1 MPTSPRHLKENPSP
15 GALRREDDALL
26 RGAGQYVHDVH
37 LPGSLHL
44 VFARG
49 DQAHATLLGVGCT
62 AARAASGVAAVLT
75 AADIGPAFM
84 PAINPLLE
92 VSGDMTF
99 PLLASSALRYVG
111 QPVALVLASSR
122 SAAQR
127 AAALVTLDTAPLP
140 VVLDFA
146 DTAAT
151 TRVSFQ
157 SGTPAA
163 SGASATYRA
172 RVTLRCPRVAAMAME
187 PRACCAQW
195 DAATSTMT
203 VWLGTQ
209 TPARAQAD
217 IANVLALPIEQVRVI
232 APDVGGAF
240 GFKASVYP
248 EELLVALAA
257 RHVQGS
263 VRWQSSRSDDFVSGM
278 HGRGSHMQGELAVDE
293 AGRFVSLQAQ
303 LHFTHGAWLPYSA
316 VVPLRNAAR
325 ILPGP
330 YALRDL
336 DIQGQASRSNL
347 APVNIYRGAG
357 RPEAALLMETLVEQA
372 ARQSGIDVVE
382 IRRRNLVPA
391 ASMPWR
397 TGTGETLDS
406 GDHAALLD
414 RACARFGYATERA
427 QQAQRE
433 AVGESVGI
441 GLAMYLEPCGQ
452 GFEAARVSMQPDGL
466 VSVASGAPAQGQ
478 GHATTFAQ
486 IAARELG
493 CAEESVTV
501 LLGDTALCPRGI
513 GALASRSVAI
523 GGSAIVQACRELLAR
538 RQAGAALPITVE
550 ARYTAAEAWAAGCV
564 IVRLRIDN
572 QTGEPH
578 IERVVWV
585 DDAGHIINPALAKGQ
600 LLGGAAQ
607 GLGQALM
614 EALVHDDAGQLL
626 TGSLMDYAVPR
637 AHDMPAI
644 EIESMATP
652 SPNNLLGAKGVG
664 EAGCI
669 GVPAA
674 IMNAARDALRH
685 CGEAE
690 LHLPLTAE
698 QLWRVL
704 RAAGRAG

>member
-1 MPTSPRHLKENPSP
+1 MP
-15 GALRREDDALL
+15 GAL
-26 RGAGQYVHDVH
+26 H
-37 LPGSLHL
+37 LMFVRSE
-44 VFARG
+44 
-49 DQAHATLLGVGCT
+49 QAHATLLHVDCA
-62 AARAASGVAAVLT
+62 AARAASGVVAVFT
-75 AADIGPAFM
+75 AAAFGPVFM
-84 PAINPLLE
+84 PAINPLLD
-92 VSGDMTF
+92 VSGDLRS
-99 PLLASSALRYVG
+99 PLLASGELCYVG
-111 QPVALVLASSR
+111 QPVALVLAHSR
-122 SAAQR
+122 SAAQV
-127 AAALVTLDTAPLP
+127 AAALVVLDTTPLP
-140 VVLDFA
+140 VALDFA

-157 SGTPAA
+157 CGTPAEPA
-163 SGASATYRA
+163 AHRA
-172 RVTLRCPRVAAMAME
+172 RVNLRSPRVAAMAME
-187 PRACCAQW
+187 PRACCASW
-195 DAATSTMT
+195 DAANAALT

-217 IANVLALPIEQVRVI
+217 IAHALGLTIEKVRVI
-232 APDVGGAF
+232 SPDVGGAF

-257 RHVQGS
+257 RQVQGS

-278 HGRGSHMQGELAVDE
+278 HGRGSRMQGELALDE
-293 AGRFVSLQAQ
+293 AGRFVSLQAR

-330 YALRDL
+330 YVLRNL
-336 DIQGQASRSNL
+336 DIQGHASRSNL

-372 ARQSGIDVVE
+372 ARQGGIDVVE
-382 IRRRNLVPA
+382 LRRRNLVPA

-397 TGTGETLDS
+397 SATGETLDS
-406 GDHAALLD
+406 GDYAQLLD
-414 RACARFGYATERA
+414 RACARFGYTAERA

-433 AVGESVGI
+433 AAGELIGI
-441 GLAMYLEPCGQ
+441 GLALYVEPCGQ
-452 GFEAARVSMQPDGL
+452 GFEAARVSMQPDGQ
-466 VSVASGAPAQGQ
+466 VSLASGAPAQGQ

-486 IAARELG
+486 IAAHELG
-493 CAEESVTV
+493 CAEGAVAV
-501 LLGDTALCPRGI
+501 LLGDTALCPPGV
-513 GALASRSVAI
+513 GALASRSTAI
-523 GGSAIVQACRELLAR
+523 GGSAIVQACRELRAR
-538 RQAGAALPITVE
+538 VQAGEALPVTVE
-550 ARYTAAEAWAAGCV
+550 ARFTAAEAWAAGCV
-564 IVRLRIDN
+564 IVRLRIDA

-578 IERVVWV
+578 IERVVWA
-585 DDAGHIINPALAKGQ
+585 DDAGHIINPTLAKGQ

-637 AHDMPAI
+637 AQDMPAI
-644 EIESMATP
+644 EFESIVTP

-685 CGEAE
+685 CGEPE
-690 LHLPLTAE
+690 LQLPLTAE

-704 RAAGRAG
+704 RMSAPRPAKAGRPPRGSSKVAKPHLLVKSQA

>member
-1 MPTSPRHLKENPSP
+1 MSAVPATPHLLPANTSP

-26 RGAGQYVHDVH
+26 RGAGRYVQDVH
-37 LPGSLHL
+37 LPGALQLMFVRSE
-44 VFARG
+44 
-49 DQAHATLLGVGCT
+49 QAHATLLRVDCA
-62 AARAASGVAAVLT
+62 AARAASGVVAVFT
-75 AADIGPAFM
+75 AADFGPVFM
-84 PAINPLLE
+84 PAINPLLD
-92 VSGDMTF
+92 VPGDVRF
-99 PLLASSALRYVG
+99 PLLASGELCYVG
-111 QPVALVLASSR
+111 QPVALVLAHSR
-122 SAAQR
+122 SAAQV
-127 AAALVTLDTAPLP
+127 AAALVVLDTTPLP
-140 VVLDFA
+140 VALDFA
-146 DTAAT
+146 ETAAT

-157 SGTPAA
+157 CGTPAA
-163 SGASATYRA
+163 PAAHRA
-172 RVTLRCPRVAAMAME
+172 RVQLRSPRVAAMAME
-187 PRACCAQW
+187 PRACCASW
-195 DAATSTMT
+195 DAANAALT

-217 IANVLALPIEQVRVI
+217 IAHALNLTIEKVRVI
-232 APDVGGAF
+232 SPDVGGAF

-257 RHVQGS
+257 RLVQGS

-278 HGRGSHMQGELAVDE
+278 HGRGSRMQGELALDE
-293 AGRFVSLQAQ
+293 AGHFVSLQAR

-330 YALRDL
+330 YALRNL
-336 DIQGQASRSNL
+336 DIPGHASRSNL

-372 ARQSGIDVVE
+372 ARQSGIDAVE
-382 IRRRNLVPA
+382 LRRRNLVPA

-397 TGTGETLDS
+397 SGTGETLDS
-406 GDHAALLD
+406 GDYAQLLD

-427 QQAQRE
+427 RQAQRE
-433 AVGESVGI
+433 AAGELVGI
-441 GLAMYLEPCGQ
+441 GLALYVEPCGQ
-452 GFEAARVSMQPDGL
+452 GFEVARVSMQPDGQ
-466 VSVASGAPAQGQ
+466 VSLASGAPAQGQ

-493 CAEESVTV
+493 CAESAVAV
-501 LLGDTALCPRGI
+501 LLGDTALCPPGV
-513 GALASRSVAI
+513 GALASRSTAI
-523 GGSAIVQACRELLAR
+523 GGSAIVQACRELR
-538 RQAGAALPITVE
+538 SRVQAGEALPVTVE
-550 ARYTAAEAWAAGCV
+550 ARFTAAEAWAAGCV
-564 IVRLRIDN
+564 IVRLRIDA
-572 QTGEPH
+572 QTGAPH
-578 IERVVWV
+578 IERVVWA
-585 DDAGHIINPALAKGQ
+585 DDAGHIINPTLAKGQ

-614 EALVHDDAGQLL
+614 EALVHDDTGQLL

-644 EIESMATP
+644 EFESIVTL

-685 CGEAE
+685 YGEPE
-690 LHLPLTAE
+690 LQLPLTAE

-704 RAAGRAG
+704 RMKSQA

>member
-1 MPTSPRHLKENPSP
+1 M
-15 GALRREDDALL
+15 
-26 RGAGQYVHDVH
+26 
-37 LPGSLHL
+37 
-44 VFARG
+44 FARG
-49 DQAHATLLGVGCT
+49 DQAHATLLNVDCT

-75 AADIGPAFM
+75 AADIGPVFM

-92 VSGDMTF
+92 VCGDLSF
-99 PLLASSALRYVG
+99 PLLASGELRYVG
-111 QPVALVLASSR
+111 QPVALVLASSLG
-122 SAAQR
+122 AAQQ
-127 AAALVTLDTAPLP
+127 AAALVELDTAPLP

-146 DTAAT
+146 DTVAT

-157 SGTPAA
+157 SGTPSAPAA
-163 SGASATYRA
+163 HRA
-172 RVTLRCPRVAAMAME
+172 CVTLRCPRVAAMAME

-217 IANVLALPIEQVRVI
+217 IAHALALPIEQVRVI
-232 APDVGGAF
+232 SPDVGGAF

-303 LHFTHGAWLPYSA
+303 LHFTLGAWLPYSA

-330 YALRDL
+330 YALHNL
-336 DIQGQASRSNL
+336 NIQGQASRSNL

-357 RPEAALLMETLVEQA
+357 RPEAALLMETLVEKA

-382 IRRRNLVPA
+382 LRRRNLAAA

-397 TGTGETLDS
+397 SGTGETLDS
-406 GDHAALLD
+406 GDYAALLD
-414 RACARFGYATERA
+414 RACARFGCAVERA
-427 QQAQRE
+427 QQARRE
-433 AVGESVGI
+433 AAGECVGI
-441 GLAMYLEPCGQ
+441 GLAMYVEPCGQ
-452 GFEAARVSMQPDGL
+452 GFEVARVSMQLDGQ
-466 VSVASGAPAQGQ
+466 VSVASGSPAQGQ

-493 CAEESVTV
+493 CGESAVTV
-501 LLGDTALCPRGI
+501 LLGDTALCPSGI

-523 GGSAIVQACRELLAR
+523 GGSAIVQACRELRAR
-538 RQAGAALPITVE
+538 VQAGEALPITVE
-550 ARYTAAEAWAAGCV
+550 ARFTAAEAWAAGCV
-564 IVRLRIDN
+564 IVRLRIDAH
-572 QTGEPH
+572 TGEPH
-578 IERVVWV
+578 IERVVWA
-585 DDAGHIINPALAKGQ
+585 DDAGHIINPVLAKGQ

-637 AHDMPAI
+637 AQDMPAI
-644 EIESMATP
+644 EFESMATP

-674 IMNAARDALRH
+674 VMNAARDALRH
-685 CGEAE
+685 CGEPE
-690 LHLPLTAE
+690 LQLPLTAE

-704 RAAGRAG
+704 RMKSQA